1 MRLSRI
7 LKMSSLEM
15 WQFVINNDAMK
26 VRRHLVAFLALSVPV
41 VFVAANAT
49 PAKALGAPVG
59 TYQLQNIYYNKCVTE
74 DGNTGAIYLQ
84 ACATGSNINHSQ
96 LWKFTA
102 LGQFVNVHS
111 GLCLIV
117 TGYDPGIWLTGG
129 SACTLAGGV
138 SVAEWNP
145 SAEFDGFITNAHT
158 GDYMDAD
165 TTNNGTLIQEPDLV
179 SGRVWSMN
187 PAS

>member
-1 MRLSRI
+1 
-7 LKMSSLEM
+7 
-15 WQFVINNDAMK
+15 MK
-26 VRRHLVAFLALSVPV
+26 IRRHLIAFLALVVPV
-41 VFVAANAT
+41 LFLAANAA
-49 PAKALGAPVG
+49 PAEAVGVPVG
-59 TYQLQNIYYNKCVTE
+59 TYQLQNIYYNECLTE
-74 DGNTGAIYLQ
+74 DGTTGAIYLQ
-84 ACATGSNINHSQ
+84 KCATGTNINPSQ

-102 LGQFVNVHS
+102 LGQFVNGHS

-117 TGYDPGIWLTGG
+117 TGYAAGIWLTGG
-129 SACTLAGGV
+129 AACTLTGGV

-165 TTNNGTLIQEPDLV
+165 TADNGTLIQEPYLL

-187 PAS
+187 PAT